1 MCSSVILGRTFS
13 ASRFCSSCGTEV
25 TPRMIVEVFG
35 FLASHARASA
45 VGVEPM
51 PIGSRE
57 NEIN

>member
-1 MCSSVILGRTFS
+1 
-13 ASRFCSSCGTEV
+13 
-25 TPRMIVEVFG
+25 MIVEVFG
-35 FLASHARASA
+35 FLASHASASA